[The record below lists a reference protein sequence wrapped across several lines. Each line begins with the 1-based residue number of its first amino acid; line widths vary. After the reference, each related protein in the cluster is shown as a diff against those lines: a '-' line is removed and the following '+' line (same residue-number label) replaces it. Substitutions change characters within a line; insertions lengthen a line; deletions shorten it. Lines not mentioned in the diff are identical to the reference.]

1 MAEAEEDVTV
11 VGSYSEA
18 GGVTKTITGLSIA
31 VTHAE
36 ENPDDEVIYGDL
48 DPRAAG
54 TKWTGA
60 EPVKPGMHIG
70 AIIAD
75 EDPDGWADDLAV
87 PLDPE
92 LGWPANLRV
101 IPSGY
106 RALANHE
113 KNPDDHAE
121 LRLKRSLSGTRA
133 RLAVFDFPNRQG
145 GILTQNGLSACHR
158 IVYAAKPDEDGFD
171 GVQGAMETVSRFKSY
186 RQRTGARAD
195 LPREV
200 GIALGMAYQGAVWT
214 REALRVVDVFDED
227 YPGML
232 LRPFVERLVIVSE
245 ARAAGEWYGKY
256 RKGKGVRNAYN
267 ELRKEV
273 LRK

>member
-1 MAEAEEDVTV
+1 MGDGTHV

-36 ENPDDEVIYGDL
+36 ENPDEEVIYCDL

-60 EPVKPGMHIG
+60 EPHKPGLHMG
-70 AIIAD
+70 AIVAA
-75 EDPDGWADDLAV
+75 EDPEGWADELAV
-87 PLDPE
+87 PLDPDY
-92 LGWPANLRV
+92 GWPRNLRV

-106 RALANHE
+106 RVLANHE

-121 LRLKRSLSGTRA
+121 LRLKRSLAGTRA
-133 RLAVFDFPNRQG
+133 GLVSVDFPNRQG
-145 GILTQNGLSACHR
+145 GILTQNGLSACDR
-158 IVYAAKPDEDGFD
+158 LIYAAKPDEDGLD
-171 GVQGAMETVSRFKSY
+171 GVEGAMETVQRFKQH
-186 RQRTGARAD
+186 RRMTGATGD

-200 GIALGMAYQGAVWT
+200 GITLGAAYTGAVWT
-214 REALRVVDVFDED
+214 RDALQVVDLFDEL

-245 ARAAGEWYGKY
+245 SRRGGAWYGKY
-256 RKGKGVRNAYN
+256 RKGTSVRDAYN

>member
-1 MAEAEEDVTV
+1 MAEEDIAVI
-11 VGSYSEA
+11 GSYSEA
-18 GGVTKTITGLSIA
+18 GGVTKTITGLSVA
-31 VTHAE
+31 ATHAE

-60 EPVKPGMHIG
+60 EPREPGLHMG
-70 AIIAD
+70 AIVAA
-75 EDPDGWADDLAV
+75 EEPDGWADELAV
-87 PLDPE
+87 PLDPA
-92 LGWPANLRV
+92 LGWPPNLRV

-121 LRLKRSLSGTRA
+121 LRLKRSLAGTRA

-145 GILTQNGLSACHR
+145 GILTQNGLSACNR
-158 IVYAAKPDEDGFD
+158 IIYAAKADEDGLD
-171 GVQGAMETVSRFKSY
+171 GVEGAMETVRRFKTH
-186 RQRTGARAD
+186 REQTGARSD

-214 REALRVVDVFDED
+214 RDALRVVKEFDEL

-245 ARAAGEWYGKY
+245 ARAAGAWYGKY
-256 RKGKGVRNAYN
+256 QKGKGVRDAYN
-267 ELRKEV
+267 ELRKEA